1 MESMP
6 LRADRESSLPR
17 EGLLLL
23 STDEAGVMIQDDW
36 SDLTY
41 EARTQLENIIGF
53 SEMLQ
58 EEDGQSDQSI
68 EDLERIRAAAQ
79 LVVTLVRRLEDHVSA
94 TRAQATLDPLT
105 GIANRRFFE
114 ERCETVFARMPP
126 CDLSVVL
133 IDLDKFKYVNDNYGH
148 LVGDDVLKA
157 VVERCRSAVRDSDMV
172 ARLAGDEF
180 VVLLPVTEPGEAI
193 RVATRI
199 RDAVAS
205 APLATRK
212 GPVPVTVSVGV
223 ANRRA
228 ADGSITDLIERA
240 DKAMYR
246 SKQHGRD
253 MVSIAD

>member
-1 MESMP
+1 MLSADDAP
-6 LRADRESSLPR
+6 RAM
-17 EGLLLL
+17 
-23 STDEAGVMIQDDW
+23 MISDDW

-58 EEDGQSDQSI
+58 EEDGQSTEAV
-68 EDLERIRAAAQ
+68 EDLEQIRSAAQ
-79 LVVTLVRRLEDHVSA
+79 RVVTLVRRLEDHVSA

-105 GIANRRFFE
+105 GIANRRYFE
-114 ERCETVFARMPP
+114 ERCEQLFAATPHVH
-126 CDLSVVL
+126 LSIVL
-133 IDLDKFKYVNDNYGH
+133 IDLDKFKAVNDNYGH

-157 VVERCRSAVRDSDMV
+157 VVGRCRGAVRDSDMV

-180 VVLLPVTEPGEAI
+180 VVLLPTAEPDEAI

-199 RDAVAS
+199 RNSVAES
-205 APLATRK
+205 PLSTRK

-223 ANRRA
+223 ANRST
-228 ADGSITDLIERA
+228 ADQGIADVIERA

-246 SKQHGRD
+246 SKEHGRD
-253 MVSIAD
+253 MVSVAE